1 MKAWRCRAC
10 DHWLHKA
17 VKAAA
22 VKYNP
27 NANNG
32 CDYYEGG
39 KCTIDFPDTIHDNCD
54 LEPVTI
60 TLLAD
65 YEAQQAALAAADKM
79 LAVFQDIGEQLAL
92 PIEWNYGEECIAVA
106 TEVAAAREAIA
117 KLNEEAE

>member
-17 VKAAA
+17 AQAAA

-32 CDYYEGG
+32 CDYYEDG

-65 YEAQQAALAAADKM
+65 YEAQQAALAAAEAKFTAIR
-79 LAVFQDIGEQLAL
+79 LA
-92 PIEWNYGEECIAVA
+92 A
-106 TEVAAAREAIA
+106 TDNELNELVSETQMIDLVNQIRAAQ
-117 KLNEEAE
+117 KVNEEAE